1 MQLITLDGLRRFKEK
16 IDELFVSKEYK
27 TGSDTEYRTLSDNN
41 LTDELV
47 EKINASG
54 AAVEVT
60 EEITTAKTEAVTE
73 SKEYT
78 DTAKTEAITES
89 NSYTDTEVAEAKT
102 EAVTTSNSY
111 TDTEV
116 SEALNEA
123 KSYADTAE
131 ADAVASAKT
140 YTDET
145 AATAKTEAVTAS
157 NSYTDTEVSE
167 ALTEAKAY
175 ADTAESDAVATANTY
190 TNEQVAAAKTELQTE
205 INSKISTAYKV
216 KGSSAFA
223 SLPTPSEAEEGY
235 VWNITDQFTTT
246 DVFVEGAG
254 KKYPAGTN
262 IVCIEESE
270 GVFKFDI
277 LPGFIDTDS
286 FVLCADIVQVTES
299 EIDALFA

>member
-1 MQLITLDGLRRFKEK
+1 MQLLTLEGLRRFKEK
-16 IDELFVSKEYK
+16 IDEYFVSKEYK
-27 TGSDTEYRTLSDNN
+27 TGSTTVFRTLSDNN

-47 EKINASG
+47 EKINAAG
-54 AAVEVT
+54 AETVVVEN
-60 EEITTAKTEAVTE
+60 IATAK
-73 SKEYT
+73 S
-78 DTAKTEAITES
+78 EAITES
-89 NSYTDTEVAEAKT
+89 NSYTDTEVAEGVAESKSYTDTAKS
-102 EAVTTSNSY
+102 EAVETSNSY

-116 SEALNEA
+116 SEALTEA

-205 INSKISTAYKV
+205 INAKISTAYKV

-223 SLPTPSEAEEGY
+223 SLPTPSEAEEGC
-235 VWNITDQFTTT
+235 VWNITDAFTTT
-246 DVFVEGAG
+246 DAFVEGAG

-270 GVFKFDI
+270 GVFKFDV

-286 FVLCADIVQVTES
+286 FVLNSDIETITET
-299 EIDALFA
+299 EIDGMFSA

>member
-16 IDELFVSKEYK
+16 VEELFVSKEYK
-27 TGSDTEYRTLSDNN
+27 TGSTTVYKQLSDNN

-47 EKINASG
+47 DKINSAG
-54 AAVEVT
+54 VATEVT
-60 EEITTAKTEAVTE
+60 ENITEAKTEAVAESNSYTDAEVAEAVTE
-73 SKEYT
+73 SK
-78 DTAKTEAITES
+78 
-89 NSYTDTEVAEAKT
+89 SYTDAEVAEAKM

-116 SEALNEA
+116 SEALTEA

-145 AATAKTEAVTAS
+145 AATAKTEAVATS

-167 ALTEAKAY
+167 ALTEAKTY
-175 ADTAESDAVATANTY
+175 ADTAEADAVATSKTY
-190 TNEQVAAAKTELQTE
+190 TNEQLAAAKTELQTE

-216 KGSSAFA
+216 KGSSTFA
-223 SLPTPSEAEEGY
+223 NLPTPSEAEEGY
-235 VWNITDQFTTT
+235 VWNITEEFTTT
-246 DVFVEGAG
+246 AAFVEGAN

-270 GVFKFDI
+270 GVFKFDV
-277 LPGFIDTDS
+277 LSGFIDTDS
-286 FVLCADIVQVTES
+286 FVLNSSIEEVTDS

>member
-1 MQLITLDGLRRFKEK
+1 MKLVTLEMLQYFKTKLEG
-16 IDELFVSKEYK
+16 LFVEQEKK
-27 TGSDTEYRTLSDNN
+27 TGSDTEYKVLSDNN

-54 AAVEVT
+54 AAAEVT

-78 DTAKTEAITES
+78 DTAKTEAVTES
-89 NSYTDTEVAEAKT
+89 NTYTDTEVG
-102 EAVTTSNSY
+102 
-111 TDTEV
+111 
-116 SEALNEA
+116 EALVEA

-145 AATAKTEAVTAS
+145 ASAAKTEAVTES
-157 NSYTDTEVSE
+157 NAYTDTEVSD
-167 ALTEAKAY
+167 ALNEAKAY
-175 ADTAESDAVATANTY
+175 ADTAETDAVTTANTY

-216 KGSSAFA
+216 KGSKAFA
-223 SLPTPSEAEEGY
+223 DLPALSESEEGNVY
-235 VWNITDQFTTT
+235 NLTDGFTTT
-246 DVFVEGAG
+246 ADFAEGEG
-254 KKYPAGTN
+254 QKYPAGTN

-270 GVFKFDI
+270 GVFKWDV
-277 LPGFIDTDS
+277 LPGFIDTDT
-286 FVLCADIVQVTES
+286 FVKNTDIETITES
-299 EIDALFA
+299 EIDALFAA

>member
-1 MQLITLDGLRRFKEK
+1 MKLVSLEGLTRFAEK
-16 IDELFVSKEYK
+16 VNELFVKKELK
-27 TGSDTEYRTLSDNN
+27 TGSETEYRQLSDNN

-47 EKINASG
+47 EKINSAG
-54 AAVEVT
+54 VATEVT
-60 EEITTAKTEAVTE
+60 ENITTAKNEAVTESNSYTDTEVAEAVTE
-73 SKEYT
+73 SK
-78 DTAKTEAITES
+78 
-89 NSYTDTEVAEAKT
+89 SYTDTEVAEAKT

-111 TDTEV
+111 TDAEV
-116 SEALNEA
+116 SEALTEA

-145 AATAKTEAVTAS
+145 AETAKTEAVTAS

-205 INSKISTAYKV
+205 INAKISTAYKV

-286 FVLCADIVQVTES
+286 FVLNADIVQVTEA